1 MKFDRPRKIV
11 LAGGSGQVGQLLA
24 RHFHACGDE
33 VTVIARQA
41 ASAYGKTVEWDG
53 VSEGPWMAE
62 LDGADVLINLAG
74 RSVNCRYNLANR
86 ESMMQ
91 SRVLSTRALGVAVGR
106 AKRPPPI
113 WMNSS
118 TATIYRHALDR
129 PMDEAT
135 GELGINEPGA
145 PSTWNFSISVAK
157 NWEKEFFRAQA
168 PVTRKIALRSAM
180 IMDPTRGGIFDTL
193 LRLVRFGLGGTAAS
207 GEQYI
212 SWVHGADFLR
222 AIEFLIERDE
232 LDRVVNVAAP
242 NPLPNREFMRA
253 LRKAWGTPIGLP
265 ATQWMLE
272 IGALFMQ
279 TETEL
284 ILKSRRVVAGRLMER
299 GFEFEYPA
307 WNAAAKDLVESWKT
321 GREIA

>member
-1 MKFDRPRKIV
+1 MRFDRPRKIV

-212 SWVHGADFLR
+212 SWIHGADFLR
-222 AIEFLIERDE
+222 GIEFLIEHDE
-232 LDRVVNVAAP
+232 MDRVVNVAAP
-242 NPLPNREFMRA
+242 NPLPNREFMRT

-265 ATQWMLE
+265 ATRWMLE
-272 IGALFMQ
+272 VGALFMQ

>member
-1 MKFDRPRKIV
+1 MRFDRPRKIV

-212 SWVHGADFLR
+212 SWIHGADFLR
-222 AIEFLIERDE
+222 GIEFLIEHDE
-232 LDRVVNVAAP
+232 MDRVVNVAAP
-242 NPLPNREFMRA
+242 NPLSNREFMRT

-265 ATQWMLE
+265 ATRWMLE
-272 IGALFMQ
+272 VGALFMQ

-284 ILKSRRVVAGRLMER
+284 ILKSRRVVSGRLMES
-299 GFEFEYPA
+299 GFEFEYKD
-307 WNAAAKDLVESWKT
+307 WGSAAKDLVERWKT
-321 GREIA
+321 GRAIA